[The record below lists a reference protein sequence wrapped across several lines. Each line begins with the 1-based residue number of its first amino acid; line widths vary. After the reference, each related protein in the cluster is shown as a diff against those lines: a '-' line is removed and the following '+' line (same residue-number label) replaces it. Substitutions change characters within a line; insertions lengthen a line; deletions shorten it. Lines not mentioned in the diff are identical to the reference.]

1 MKVSL
6 SNRTLAAVIGAL
18 AGCLVALTL
27 QAQLAPEV
35 TLTRLDCGNQ
45 PTPIAAEEFSDT
57 YAHHDLQV
65 PFTYS
70 CYLIKHGSD
79 YMIWD
84 SGNPMGSAPS
94 APKVS
99 LVELL
104 GQLKLRPD
112 QIKYLGISHYHHD
125 HIGQVS
131 SFAKSTL
138 LIGKGDWDELS
149 AIEPSRSVDP
159 ATVALWRAS
168 FAPWISGGG
177 KIEALAGDKDVFN
190 DGTVV
195 MLNMPG
201 HTPGHHSLLVRL
213 KRMGNVLLS
222 GDLAHIRENYESNG
236 VPAWNFNRADTLAS
250 LDRFKQIAKN
260 LKATVIIQHDARDIG
275 KLPAFP
281 ESAH

>member
-6 SNRTLAAVIGAL
+6 YNRTLAAAIGAL
-18 AGCLVALTL
+18 AGCLVTLTL

-65 PFTYS
+65 SFTYS
-70 CYLIKHGSD
+70 CYLIKHGRD

-84 SGNPMGSAPS
+84 SGNPVGSAPS

-112 QIKYLGISHYHHD
+112 QIKYPGISHYHHD
-125 HIGQVS
+125 HIGQAS
-131 SFAKSTL
+131 SFATSTL

-149 AIEPSRSVDP
+149 AIEPSRGVDP

-177 KIEALAGDKDVFN
+177 KMEALAGDKDVFN

-195 MLNMPG
+195 MLSMPG

-213 KRMGNVLLS
+213 KSMGNVLLS

-275 KLPAFP
+275 KLPAFA
-281 ESAH
+281 ESAN

>member
-6 SNRTLAAVIGAL
+6 CNCTLAAVIGAL
-18 AGCLVALTL
+18 TGLLVTPTL
-27 QAQLAPEV
+27 QAQPAPEV
-35 TLTRLDCGNQ
+35 TLTRLDCGNL

-57 YAHHDLQV
+57 YAYHGLQV
-65 PFTYS
+65 PFTFS
-70 CYLIKHGSD
+70 CYLIRHGSD

-84 SGNPMGSAPS
+84 SGNPAGSAPG

-99 LVELL
+99 LLELL

-125 HIGQVS
+125 HIGQAS
-131 SFAKSTL
+131 SFPKSTL
-138 LIGKGDWDELS
+138 LIGKRDWDEVS
-149 AIEPSRSVDP
+149 AAEPPRGVDP

-177 KIEALAGDKDVFN
+177 KVEALTGDKDVFD

-195 MLNMPG
+195 MLNTPG

-213 KRMGNVLLS
+213 KRMGNVLLT
-222 GDLAHIRENYESNG
+222 GDLAHLRETYESNG

-260 LKATVIIQHDARDIG
+260 LRATVIIQHDARDVG
-275 KLPAFP
+275 KLPVFP
-281 ESAH
+281 NSAD